1 MFGWLADLLVKTPIQ
16 GSGCACCE
24 AKKSRL
30 QKMQR
35 EILSGTM
42 EDNMAEGSVCG
53 DTCCGGHCNDEVST
67 KEMRTTAHY
76 RIEL

>member
-1 MFGWLADLLVKTPIQ
+1 MFGWLADLLIKTPIQ

-35 EILSGTM
+35 EILSGAF
-42 EDNMAEGSVCG
+42 EDDGASNTECGGS
-53 DTCCGGHCNDEVST
+53 CCGGHCGNEAPVE
-67 KEMRTTAHY
+67 EMRTTTHY
-76 RIEL
+76 RIDL